1 MYIMKNTKPDL
12 CFTLS
17 KLSQFC
23 LNPSIKYKNTL
34 NDLLQYVNNTV
45 DYVFI
50 FKKKIKIISE
60 CHLNSV
66 YVSDFTNKKSIYK
79 TVFFLNSIFHIW
91 YNKKLRS
98 IITSSIETKY
108 MALCQMNKTV
118 VWATWWLQKFH
129 FLFLKSVHIFL
140 KKNNLKANELI
151 KNFEHYVYIK
161 YINVQYYYIKK
172 IIELEIVN
180 INYVFFFQNAAN
192 IFIKSLNKTKF
203 NNDLKLLGFTE

>member
-1 MYIMKNTKPDL
+1 MHDYNALISSEFHKERANKQHYQHIINKLMYIMKNTKPDL

-79 TVFFLNSIFHIW
+79 TVFFLNSIFHI
-91 YNKKLRS
+91 
-98 IITSSIETKY
+98 
-108 MALCQMNKTV
+108 
-118 VWATWWLQKFH
+118 
-129 FLFLKSVHIFL
+129 
-140 KKNNLKANELI
+140 
-151 KNFEHYVYIK
+151 
-161 YINVQYYYIKK
+161 
-172 IIELEIVN
+172 
-180 INYVFFFQNAAN
+180 
-192 IFIKSLNKTKF
+192 
-203 NNDLKLLGFTE
+203 